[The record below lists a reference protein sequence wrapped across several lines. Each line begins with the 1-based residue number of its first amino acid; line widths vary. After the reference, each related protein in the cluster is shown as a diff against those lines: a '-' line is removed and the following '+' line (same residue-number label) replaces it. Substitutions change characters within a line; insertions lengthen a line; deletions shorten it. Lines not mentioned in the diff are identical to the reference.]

1 MPEVVVSYRHS
12 RFTAEP
18 EQLNHQEI
26 WAVARDV
33 RRQLQADSLTR
44 ALDLSGV
51 EEKLGQMNVNGVA
64 FDVSWDL
71 EHEVLN
77 RAGKPV
83 MGVTEYDKSAPDC
96 VLVAIN
102 GPKLSDLGY
111 LLRSTIA
118 HELGH
123 VVFDAPRWITLAPE
137 PTPAF
142 LVTESAMA
150 KKFDRREIR
159 ANEFMGGL
167 LAPPALVRVDLQR
180 CAKRHR
186 LQPSDR
192 PSCIIRGAAAY
203 DGSMQDTD
211 ATQDVVFSLAEL
223 YGVSESFMRV
233 RLDRYD
239 LLRTGRIR
247 AAHSN

>member
-1 MPEVVVSYRHS
+1 MREVIVSYRHS

-33 RRQLQADSLTR
+33 RAQLQDDSLTR
-44 ALDLSGV
+44 ALDLSDV
-51 EEKLGQMNVNGVA
+51 EERLGVMNVNSIA

-83 MGVTEYDKSAPDC
+83 MGVTEYDGSAPDC

-102 GPKLSDLGY
+102 GPRLSDFDY

-142 LVTESAMA
+142 LVTESAMS

-167 LAPPALVRVDLQR
+167 LAPPTLLRVDFQR
-180 CAKRHR
+180 YAKRYR
-186 LQPSDR
+186 LQHSER
-192 PSCIIRGAAAY
+192 PSGVIRGAAAY
-203 DGSMQDTD
+203 DSTQQDPD
-211 ATQDVVFSLAEL
+211 ATQDVVFSLSER